1 MVQILHLF
9 MINLCT
15 CFVCSCVQKTTMAT
29 LIFFRS
35 ICSLSLAISFSS
47 LRISILCLSSPYFE
61 LWSVDGHEQ
70 QFHLFSLV
78 FSRWY
83 FCKMTAGL
91 SLYMY
96 TLIQTSVAPTGQK
109 RAFFWGY
116 APHENI
122 TSQKKIKNRPM
133 TVSNSK

>member
-1 MVQILHLF
+1 M
-9 MINLCT
+9 T
-15 CFVCSCVQKTTMAT
+15 T

-47 LRISILCLSSPYFE
+47 LTISILCLSSPYFE

-70 QFHLFSLV
+70 QLHLFSLV

-96 TLIQTSVAPTGQK
+96 TLIQTSVTPTGQK
-109 RAFFWGY
+109 RAFF
-116 APHENI
+116 
-122 TSQKKIKNRPM
+122 
-133 TVSNSK
+133 